1 MRIIPEPY
9 ATWIKIGIILAVA
22 ASSGYGGYQ
31 LCESSWKLKISNQQ
45 QKAAKLLA
53 DETLKVLE
61 AERKNKAY
69 ADFIES
75 NYNEAITKQN
85 DLQHRVSS
93 LIAESDGLRDR
104 WSRKSCPSGMP
115 KDSSTGVHK
124 GETDGSG
131 ECKLSR
137 ELSEALWAEFSRA
150 ERFRTKYNQTIE
162 WANSIGH

>member
-1 MRIIPEPY
+1 MLLGEPY
-9 ATWIKIGIILAVA
+9 STYVKIAAIVVIA

-31 LCESSWKLKISNQQ
+31 LSERSWKLKISD
-45 QKAAKLLA
+45 QKEKATKLLA

-85 DLQHRVSS
+85 ELQHRVSS
-93 LIAESDGLRDR
+93 LIVESDGLRDR
-104 WSRKSCPSGMP
+104 WSRKSCPSGVS
-115 KDSSTGVHK
+115 KDNSTGVHK

-150 ERFRTKYNQTIE
+150 ERFRTKYNKALE
-162 WANSIGH
+162 WVNSKGP